1 MDSPAED
8 RPPDPAA
15 PDADQEPGVRILVV
29 EVGDSLCG
37 LAADHVR
44 EIVPV
49 LPATRLPGAPASVRG
64 VVNLRGQLLT
74 VVDLRHRLTA
84 VLVAD
89 PDASTVVVQ
98 VDDRT
103 LGVLVDDVRE
113 VQVLQ
118 VMPGEAAKVRDAAG
132 LVTGLGR
139 LADEVVLVVDVPE
152 LVRQTLA

>member
-1 MDSPAED
+1 MDSPEH
-8 RPPDPAA
+8 RPPGTAEPDTPA
-15 PDADQEPGVRILVV
+15 EPGVRILVV
-29 EVGDSLCG
+29 EVGGSLCG
-37 LAADHVR
+37 LAADQVR

-49 LPATRLPGAPASVRG
+49 LPATRLPGAPASVKG

-84 VLVAD
+84 MPVTD

-98 VDDRT
+98 VDDRA
-103 LGVLVDDVRE
+103 LGVLVDDVRD

-118 VMPGEAAKVRDAAG
+118 VVPGEAANVRDAAG